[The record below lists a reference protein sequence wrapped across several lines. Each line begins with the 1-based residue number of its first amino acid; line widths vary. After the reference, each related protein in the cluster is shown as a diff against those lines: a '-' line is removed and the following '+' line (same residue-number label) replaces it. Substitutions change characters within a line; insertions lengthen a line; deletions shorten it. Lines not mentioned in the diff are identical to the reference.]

1 MAHSD
6 ILIMCSS
13 SRFGISIMYNTI
25 DSNRLHERR
34 RYDVN
39 PDGFAYTFDLLN
51 IKEIEAQLA
60 AEQEMDTHNEMIR
73 FRIPTT
79 LILGFP
85 WYDVN

>member
-1 MAHSD
+1 M
-6 ILIMCSS
+6 
-13 SRFGISIMYNTI
+13 
-25 DSNRLHERR
+25 
-34 RYDVN
+34 N

-85 WYDVN
+85 WHDVN